1 VTSVA
6 VTGGPGT
13 RRVRTVEIVY
23 PPVIGAARLMFRLLG
38 LRITVTGAE
47 HVPRSGGAILASNH
61 VSYLDFIFC
70 GLAGWERRR
79 LTRFMAKQEVFSHPV
94 SGPLMRGMKHIPVD
108 RSAGAASFRHAA
120 DALRRGEVIGVF
132 PEATIS
138 RSFTV
143 KEIKSGAV
151 RLAQQTGA
159 PLVPVALW
167 GGQRLFT
174 KDLPRDF
181 RTRGRPLTI
190 AVGEPMRV
198 PGDADPAALTQALRE
213 RMQELLDHAQKV
225 HRDQPEPGRDAP
237 WHPRHLG
244 GTAPTPERA
253 AEIDRAEQAAR
264 AARRARKS

>member
-1 VTSVA
+1 M
-6 VTGGPGT
+6 
-13 RRVRTVEIVY
+13 ELVY
-23 PPVIGAARLMFRLLG
+23 PPVIGAARLMFRALG

-47 HVPRSGGAILASNH
+47 NVPATGGAVLASNH

-70 GLAGWERRR
+70 GLAGVERRR
-79 LTRFMAKQEVFSHPV
+79 LTRFMAKHEVFAHPV
-94 SGPLMRGMKHIPVD
+94 AGPLMRGMHHIPVD
-108 RSAGAASFRHAA
+108 RSAGAGSFAA
-120 DALRRGEVIGVF
+120 AAHALRSGEVVGVF

-151 RLAQQTGA
+151 RLAMDTGT

-190 AVGEPMRV
+190 AVGEPI
-198 PGDADPAALTQALRE
+198 PAPAGEDPARLTAALRA
-213 RMQELLDHAQKV
+213 RMQELLEHAQKT
-225 HRDQPEPGRDAP
+225 HPDQPRPGEDAP
-237 WHPRHLG
+237 WHPVHLG
-244 GTAPTPERA
+244 GSAPTPERA
-253 AEIDRAEQAAR
+253 RELDVAERAAR
-264 AARRARKS
+264 AAKRRGKRL